1 VKNDEQQIRQLIE
14 DRAAALRAKDAK
26 GMVRPYA
33 EGSVIFDL
41 APPLRQPGDARD
53 PAPVE
58 QWLAT
63 FEGPMDTEVR
73 DLTVTI
79 GDDVAICTSLDRLT
93 ATPRGETERFDL
105 WHRVTL
111 GLRRIDGR
119 WQIIHEHQ
127 SVPFEMDGSSR
138 ASLDLTPYGRRV

>member
-1 VKNDEQQIRQLIE
+1 
-14 DRAAALRAKDAK
+14 
-26 GMVRPYA
+26 
-33 EGSVIFDL
+33 VIFDL

-53 PAPVE
+53 PGPVE

-93 ATPRGETERFDL
+93 ATPRGGTERFDL

-138 ASLDLTPYGRRV
+138 ASLDLTP